1 MIHPAQIQPGSRVCL
16 HLALKLADGTV
27 AESTFEGEPLECV
40 IGDGTLV
47 YGLELALY
55 GMRPGQRQTLTL
67 HPDQAYGAHDAEAVG
82 WMPREQFPADM
93 VLQPGTLVGFV
104 GPNDEEVAAL
114 VLAVEA
120 ERVQI
125 DLNHPLAGKPIIF
138 ESEILSV
145 EPPEEVP
152 DEAAP

>member
-1 MIHPAQIQPGSRVCL
+1 MIHPTQIQPGSRVCL

-27 AESTFEGEPLECV
+27 AESTFQGEPLECV

-67 HPDQAYGAHDAEAVG
+67 HPDQAYGARDPEAVG
-82 WMPREQFPADM
+82 WLPRAQFPADM
-93 VLQPGTLVGFV
+93 PLQPGTLVGFV
-104 GPNDEEVAAL
+104 GPQGEEVAAL

-125 DLNHPLAGKPIIF
+125 DFNHPLAGKPIIF

-145 EPPEEVP
+145 EPPS
-152 DEAAP
+152 EAADDV